1 MRLRDAHGVEL
12 NADFGVEVDE
22 GYLSLVLESAGG
34 RTAGAD
40 RPRNDQYVP
49 ALRLLLERLR
59 DRQAVLLSALVA
71 SARVSGL
78 SVDERTLVK
87 GPLKLSGVADVEQL
101 RLEITSAQGR
111 VGLRPGARKEGNN
124 RKRLRLR
131 LDVPGYRL
139 DDAAQLA
146 ADLVGPRT
154 DPVDLLA
161 ASRELPKAKELLDA
175 LTGVEIQTATGRPNT
190 VLEVRSDVALV
201 RTERSPDGQP
211 VEASEVQ
218 KGLDKLAERG
228 SVQVTVRE
236 LGHRSA
242 FVGAVLATLP
252 GAQFAG
258 SPAEVV
264 LREPTGDEVISDL
277 HFGELDAVTSV
288 KVRTEQRKLRKLLA
302 RGAAS
307 AECALCGDRYPITFL
322 IAAHIKKRAVCA
334 DQERRDLP
342 HVAMLAC
349 SFGCDTLYESG
360 WVTVNQHGVVQTRP
374 ADELPEGHLRSRLL
388 HLQGRQCIAHST
400 NSEPYFAWHRT
411 SMFVPSKLS

>member
-1 MRLRDAHGVEL
+1 MEL

-78 SVDERTLVK
+78 SEDKRTLVK
-87 GPLKLSGVADVEQL
+87 GPLKLSGVANVEQL

-124 RKRLRLR
+124 RKRIRLR
-131 LDVPGYRL
+131 LDVPGYHL
-139 DDAAQLA
+139 EDAEQLA
-146 ADLVGPRT
+146 ADLADPRI
-154 DPVDLLA
+154 DPVDKLA
-161 ASRELPKAKELLDA
+161 ASRELPEAKELLDV
-175 LTGVEIQTATGRPNT
+175 LTGMEIRTAAGRPNT
-190 VLEVRSDVALV
+190 VLNVRGEVALV
-201 RTERSPDGQP
+201 QTERSPGGQP
-211 VEASEVQ
+211 VDISEVQ

-228 SVQVTVRE
+228 SVQVTVGE

-264 LREPTGDEVISDL
+264 LSEPTSDEVTGDL
-277 HFGELDAVTSV
+277 HFGELDAVASV

-302 RGAAS
+302 GGAIS
-307 AECALCGDRYPITFL
+307 AECALCGDRYPISFL
-322 IAAHIKKRAVCA
+322 VAAHIKKRAVCTE
-334 DQERRDLP
+334 QERRDLN

-349 SFGCDTLYESG
+349 AFGCDMLYESG
-360 WVTVNQHGVVQTRP
+360 WITVDQRGFVQARP
-374 ADELPEGHLRSRLL
+374 GDSFLSEGHLRTRLL
-388 HLQGRQCIAHST
+388 HLQGRHCAAHSAK
-400 NSEPYFAWHRT
+400 SESYFAWHRT
-411 SMFVPSKLS
+411 NVFVPNALR

>member
-1 MRLRDAHGVEL
+1 MRLRDAHGAEL
-12 NADFGVEVDE
+12 NADFGIEVDE

-78 SVDERTLVK
+78 SEDERTLVK
-87 GPLKLSGVADVEQL
+87 GPLNLSGVADVEQL

-124 RKRLRLR
+124 RKRIRLR

-139 DDAAQLA
+139 EDAAQLA
-146 ADLVGPRT
+146 ADLAGLRSEPIER
-154 DPVDLLA
+154 LA
-161 ASRELPKAKELLDA
+161 ASRELPTAKELLAA
-175 LTGVEIQTATGRPNT
+175 LTGVEILTATGRPNT
-190 VLEVRSDVALV
+190 VVDVQGNVARV
-201 RTERSPDGQP
+201 QTERSPDGSP
-211 VEASEVQ
+211 VEIGEVQ

-228 SVQVTVRE
+228 SVQVTVDE
-236 LGHRSA
+236 LGHRSS
-242 FVGAVLATLP
+242 FVGAALATLP
-252 GAQFAG
+252 GARFDG
-258 SPAEVV
+258 PPARVV
-264 LREPTGDEVISDL
+264 LREPTGDEVASDL
-277 HFGELDAVTSV
+277 HFGELDAVSSV

-302 RGAAS
+302 GGATS
-307 AECALCGDRYPITFL
+307 AECALCGDQYPINFL
-322 IAAHIKKRAVCA
+322 IAAHIKKRAVCT
-334 DQERRDLP
+334 DQERRDLT

-360 WVTVNQHGVVQTRP
+360 WVTVDRHGFVRTRP
-374 ADELPEGHLRSRLL
+374 TDDLAESHLRTRLL
-388 HLQGRQCIAHST
+388 HLQGRPCLVHSAK
-400 NSEPYFAWHRT
+400 SEPYFDWHRT
-411 SMFVPSKLS
+411 NVFVQI